1 MSSPLFLLAQQGVP
15 GGSGAWMSLLP
26 MVGIFA
32 IFYFVLIWPMR
43 KRQKAL
49 QKLIEN
55 LKRGDRVVT
64 NGGLYGEVAAVEGPV
79 LHLKIADNVKVKV
92 ARSSIAGLEG
102 DAEVEVKK

>member
-1 MSSPLFLLAQQGVP
+1 MNSALLQLAQAAP
-15 GGSGAWMSLLP
+15 SGGGAWMSLLP
-26 MVGIFA
+26 MVAIFA

-49 QKLIEN
+49 QKVIES
-55 LKRGDRVVT
+55 LKRGDKVLT

-79 LHLKIADNVKVKV
+79 IHLKIADNVKVKV

-102 DAEVEVKK
+102 ESAPEASK

>member
-1 MSSPLFLLAQQGVP
+1 MNPGLFLLAQQGSP

-26 MVGIFA
+26 MVAIFA

-55 LKRGDRVVT
+55 LKRGDKVLT
-64 NGGLYGEVAAVEGPV
+64 NGGLYGEVAAVDGQV
-79 LHLKIADNVKVKV
+79 LHLKIADNVKVKI
-92 ARSSIAGLEG
+92 ARSSVAGLEG
-102 DAEVEVKK
+102 DGETEGRK